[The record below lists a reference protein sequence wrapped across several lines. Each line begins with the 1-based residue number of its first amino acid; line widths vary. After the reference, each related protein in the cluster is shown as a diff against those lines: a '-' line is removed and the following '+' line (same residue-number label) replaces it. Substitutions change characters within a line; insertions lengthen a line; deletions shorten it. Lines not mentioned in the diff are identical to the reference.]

1 MTDTTVRDVE
11 SAIVEIL
18 ERAPRSA
25 RFVTELAQALQRA
38 NVGAAALERELGK
51 LEASGRVLV
60 REQFC
65 GDPHL
70 EGADLRI
77 VALVRTPPGG
87 AMRVDDP
94 QARAVADIEAVWD
107 RWLADYLSNHR
118 CG

>member
-1 MTDTTVRDVE
+1 VTDTTAPDSE
-11 SAIVEIL
+11 SAIVKIL
-18 ERAPRSA
+18 ERAPRRA
-25 RFVTELAQALQRA
+25 RFVSELAQQLRRA
-38 NVGAAALERELGK
+38 KLGVTSLESDLGK

-65 GDPHL
+65 ADPHL
-70 EGADLRI
+70 EGTDLRI
-77 VALVRTPPGG
+77 VALVWPAPGG
-87 AMRVDDP
+87 ATAVDDP

>member
-87 AMRVDDP
+87 AMLEGLRLRFIGASP
-94 QARAVADIEAVWD
+94 
-107 RWLADYLSNHR
+107 LSR
-118 CG
+118 RQVSRRI

>member
-1 MTDTTVRDVE
+1 VTDTTARDVE

-18 ERAPRSA
+18 ERAPRRA
-25 RFVTELAQALQRA
+25 RFVSELAQQLRRA
-38 NVGAAALERELGK
+38 NSGATSLESELGE

-77 VALVRTPPGG
+77 VALVWTPPGG
-87 AMRVDDP
+87 ATPVDDP

>member
-1 MTDTTVRDVE
+1 VTVTPARDVE

-18 ERAPRSA
+18 ERAPRRA
-25 RFVTELAQALQRA
+25 RFVTELAQQLQRA
-38 NVGAAALERELGK
+38 NLGAASLESELGK

-65 GDPHL
+65 ADPHL
-70 EGADLRI
+70 EDTDLRI
-77 VALVRTPPGG
+77 VALVWTAPGG
-87 AMRVDDP
+87 ATPVDDP
-94 QARAVADIEAVWD
+94 QARAVGDIEAVWD